1 VKAVLAIHLIIGAL
15 GLFFTALY
23 FSDDRQPFVRW
34 KRAKQH
40 RESYG
45 GRDAVLKEK
54 EALDEVVY
62 CVMVAVANLLVWE
75 LMILGWITIR
85 LWRLGANMV
94 DTFRT
99 ARQVLSQPDAGADKH
114 KAFQ

>member
-1 VKAVLAIHLIIGAL
+1 MAILAIHFIFGAL
-15 GLFFTALY
+15 ALLFTSLH
-23 FSDDRQPFVRW
+23 FSDERQPFYRW
-34 KRAKQH
+34 KKAKQY

-62 CVMVAVANLLVWE
+62 CVGVAVANLLVWE

-85 LWRLGANMV
+85 LWRLIANMV

-99 ARQVLSQPDAGADKH
+99 ARQVLNQPDAGADKH
-114 KAFQ
+114 KAFS